1 MYHLDHLNII
11 DPNMKCIEKS
21 NTSRDKLFLLL
32 FIPDQYCGKSSSFSD
47 RYPCYL
53 LPEAGDKTS

>member
-1 MYHLDHLNII
+1 MYWKVKHLLRQII
-11 DPNMKCIEKS
+11 VY
-21 NTSRDKLFLLL
+21 LL

-53 LPEAGDKTS
+53 LPEAGDETS